1 MRRDEPFSGVVLVSD
16 DEGEDVFVRC
26 CGYANRSWKVSNRRD
41 TRFRIASV
49 GKTHTAVAILQLVEH
64 GILSLDAGIVELL
77 ELEDTRISKEVTVRH
92 LLTMT
97 SGITDWI
104 DESPDSRWNWES
116 LKRTIPLYHLREATD
131 YLSLFVNREPRFPP
145 GESWAYCNANYV
157 LLGMAIEKASGT
169 PYADYMRQ
177 NIFVPAGMTDTDF
190 LPADAAA
197 DRVAEGYIPILDDDK
212 NLLGWKSNIYD
223 LTIEGGAD
231 GGTTSTANDLV
242 RFSRLLRRGELI
254 GSITLEDML
263 TPAAETPFSSQLG
276 YRWWYGY
283 GVEIVS
289 DIKGNIIRWG
299 HGGEEA
305 GASCRLHH
313 YPQFGLDVAIMG
325 NATECAGPLG
335 MRISKIIENIAN

>member
-1 MRRDEPFSGVVLVSD
+1 MCRDEPFSGVILVSD

-26 CGYANRSWKVSNRRD
+26 CGYANRSWKVPNLRN

-49 GKTHTAVAILQLVEH
+49 GKMHTAVAVLQLVER
-64 GILSLDAGIVELL
+64 GLLSLDAGIVQLL
-77 ELEDTRISKEVTVRH
+77 ELEDTRISNRVTIRH

-97 SGITDWI
+97 SGIADWI
-104 DESPDSRWNWES
+104 DESPTSRWNWES
-116 LKRTIPLYHLREATD
+116 LKRTTPPYLLREAAD
-131 YLSLFVNREPRFPP
+131 YLPLFANREPRFPP

-157 LLGMAIEKASGT
+157 LLGMAIEKASRA
-169 PYADYMRQ
+169 PYPDYMRQ
-177 NIFVPAGMTDTDF
+177 NVFLPAGMTDTDF
-190 LPADAAA
+190 LSADAAA

-212 NLLGWKSNIYD
+212 NLVGWKSNVYD

-231 GGTTSTANDLV
+231 GGSTSTADDLI
-242 RFSRLLRRGELI
+242 RFSRLLRQGEII
-254 GSITLEDML
+254 GPALSEEML
-263 TPAAETPFSSQLG
+263 TPAIETPFSPRLG

-289 DIKGNIIRWG
+289 DMDGSVIRWG

-313 YPQFGLDVAIMG
+313 YPQSGLDVAIMG
-325 NATECAGPLG
+325 NATECAGPLA
-335 MRISKIIENIAN
+335 MRISKIIENLTN